1 MFSTA
6 DSHLLQKYISGEAS
20 EAEKKQVTEWVQESP
35 DNMREYLAQRKL
47 YDIALW
53 QSKTMEEKPQN
64 KRKIFTLR
72 SAVYSM
78 TKIAAMIAI
87 VFLIAHYW
95 KNKDTEKISYQS
107 IYVPAGQRAELTL
120 ADGTKVWLNSR
131 SSLKFPTNFQGK
143 SRNVIL
149 DGEGFFTVA
158 KNKEVPFIVKTK
170 KYDVKVLG
178 TEFNILAYSTDSI
191 WETSLLEGSV
201 EIQTNGKRKLR
212 LEPNTMVRLQGNSLV
227 KQHIKKMEYFR
238 WREGLICFDNIS
250 VKEMI
255 EKLKLYYGVDIVINN
270 QEILGNRYTGKFRA
284 GDGIEHVLKV
294 LRLNNR
300 FTYEKDDETNK
311 IIINANQ
318 QLAF

>member
-1 MFSTA
+1 MKN
-6 DSHLLQKYISGEAS
+6 DLLQKYISGEAS

-270 QEILGNRYTGKFRA
+270 QEILGNRYTGKFGTVA
-284 GDGIEHVLKV
+284 
-294 LRLNNR
+294 
-300 FTYEKDDETNK
+300 
-311 IIINANQ
+311 
-318 QLAF
+318 

>member
-1 MFSTA
+1 MKN
-6 DSHLLQKYISGEAS
+6 DLLQKYISGEAS

-284 GDGIEHVLKV
+284 RDGIEHVLKV

-311 IIINANQ
+311 IIIN
-318 QLAF
+318 

>member
-1 MFSTA
+1 MKN
-6 DSHLLQKYISGEAS
+6 DLLQKYISGEAS

-95 KNKDTEKISYQS
+95 KNKDTEKISYQL

-311 IIINANQ
+311 IIIN
-318 QLAF
+318 

>member
-1 MFSTA
+1 MKN
-6 DSHLLQKYISGEAS
+6 DLLQKYISGEAS

-255 EKLKLYYGVDIVINN
+255 EKLKLYYGA
-270 QEILGNRYTGKFRA
+270 ILR
-284 GDGIEHVLKV
+284 
-294 LRLNNR
+294 
-300 FTYEKDDETNK
+300 
-311 IIINANQ
+311 
-318 QLAF
+318 

>member
-1 MFSTA
+1 M
-6 DSHLLQKYISGEAS
+6 
-20 EAEKKQVTEWVQESP
+20 VQESP

-270 QEILGNRYTGKFRA
+270 QEILAIVIRENSVP
-284 GDGIEHVLKV
+284 EME
-294 LRLNNR
+294 LNM
-300 FTYEKDDETNK
+300 Y
-311 IIINANQ
+311 
-318 QLAF
+318 

>member
-1 MFSTA
+1 MKN
-6 DSHLLQKYISGEAS
+6 DLLQKYISGEAS

-227 KQHIKKMEYFR
+227 RQHIKKMEYFR

-294 LRLNNR
+294 LQLNNR

-311 IIINANQ
+311 IIIN
-318 QLAF
+318 

>member
-1 MFSTA
+1 MKN
-6 DSHLLQKYISGEAS
+6 DLLQKYISGEAS

-201 EIQTNGKRKLR
+201 EIQTNGKRELR

-284 GDGIEHVLKV
+284 RDGIEHVLKV
-294 LRLNNR
+294 LQLNNR

-311 IIINANQ
+311 IIIN
-318 QLAF
+318 

>member
-1 MFSTA
+1 MKN
-6 DSHLLQKYISGEAS
+6 DLLQKYISGEAS

-143 SRNVIL
+143 SRNVTL

-311 IIINANQ
+311 IIIN
-318 QLAF
+318 

>member
-1 MFSTA
+1 MKN
-6 DSHLLQKYISGEAS
+6 DLLQKYISGEAS

>member
-1 MFSTA
+1 MKN
-6 DSHLLQKYISGEAS
+6 DLLQKYISGEAS

-212 LEPNTMVRLQGNSLV
+212 LESNTMVRLQGNSLV

-311 IIINANQ
+311 IIIN
-318 QLAF
+318 

>member
-1 MFSTA
+1 MKN
-6 DSHLLQKYISGEAS
+6 DLLQKYISGEAS

-53 QSKTMEEKPQN
+53 QSKTMEEMPQN

-311 IIINANQ
+311 IIIN
-318 QLAF
+318 